1 MKGLINMYNYNN
13 GSSVPAKE
21 LSSKELKKAIN
32 AWSEGDKD
40 LKNLLFTSYKL
51 DLETSSCCAGSPYIS
66 YYLDDKKQINNIKK
80 MLQLFRDED
89 DIQIL
94 ITPDG
99 GNPFSG
105 KNWYRPFITFSKK
118 YTQNKHESIFKIL
131 NDYILKDS
139 FTDDDFISAII
150 KIADLFSGKESDIS
164 IRLSKSF
171 GQYVFELEYD
181 TSHPFCNMYSKMLK
195 QTDIYTIN
203 YSKINSI
210 LSYGIIE
217 DDYIIFGKK
226 LQIIAKK
233 LEKVVA
239 NIPLVDDPNSPLAW
253 NTAAI
258 MKRKFGDLP
267 DGKKQFEDWLQKEQD
282 LFFSKIQD

>member
-1 MKGLINMYNYNN
+1 MKGMIIMYNYNN

-32 AWSEGDKD
+32 IWSEGDKD

-118 YTQNKHESIFKIL
+118 FLTSRPFPK
-131 NDYILKDS
+131 
-139 FTDDDFISAII
+139 
-150 KIADLFSGKESDIS
+150 FSSRPG
-164 IRLSKSF
+164 
-171 GQYVFELEYD
+171 G
-181 TSHPFCNMYSKMLK
+181 HWP
-195 QTDIYTIN
+195 
-203 YSKINSI
+203 
-210 LSYGIIE
+210 
-217 DDYIIFGKK
+217 
-226 LQIIAKK
+226 
-233 LEKVVA
+233 
-239 NIPLVDDPNSPLAW
+239 PPP
-253 NTAAI
+253 AAV
-258 MKRKFGDLP
+258 RRRAASSRSGP
-267 DGKKQFEDWLQKEQD
+267 PPPAASGYRRTRAETR
-282 LFFSKIQD
+282 